1 MTETVNTQDE
11 GEESESERLERK
23 GYSVKIREAVTF
35 SQIFSQIEFFM
46 EYKINL
52 AGRSFYRGY
61 MG

>member
-1 MTETVNTQDE
+1 
-11 GEESESERLERK
+11 LERK

-52 AGRSFYRGY
+52 AGRQLNRGY